1 MIELD
6 ELRPSRS
13 AWEMFA
19 MGKAIRTAGLFLAFI
34 ALSIDPALAHHVM
47 GGHMP
52 VTFADGLLSGLAHP
66 IIGFDHFAAVV
77 AVACLASAHRA
88 GSLLVVS
95 FVVAMIV
102 GVAIHVR
109 GTTLPAAEIIVAL
122 SVVLLGAVL
131 LRNRSLHTGAALA
144 LFTAVG
150 LTHGY
155 ALGESIYGSEPSPLA
170 GYFIGLVVIQSAVA
184 LSVMFAARA
193 VLQRQ
198 SEILTLR
205 LIGAGIV
212 GIGLTA
218 LILQVVPAP

>member
-1 MIELD
+1 
-6 ELRPSRS
+6 
-13 AWEMFA
+13 MFA
-19 MGKAIRTAGLFLAFI
+19 MGKGIQAAGLFLASI
-34 ALSIDPALAHHVM
+34 ALLIDPALAHHVM

-52 VTFADGLLSGLAHP
+52 LTFADGLLSGLAHP
-66 IIGFDHFAAVV
+66 IVGLDHFAAVV

-95 FVVAMIV
+95 FVAAMTA

-131 LRNRSLHTGAALA
+131 LRNRTLHTGAALA

-155 ALGESIYGSEPSPLA
+155 ALGESIYGSELSPLVA
-170 GYFIGLVVIQSAVA
+170 YFIGLVAVQSAVA
-184 LSVMFAARA
+184 LAVMYAARA
-193 VLQRQ
+193 IMRRK
-198 SEILTLR
+198 SELRTSQLVGAAIL
-205 LIGAGIV
+205 GV
-212 GIGLTA
+212 GLTV
-218 LILQVVPAP
+218 LMQQVIPTP